1 MGTHAKEC
9 NIQGRCHNSTL
20 LSVANADNLKDCHTK
35 CKTMQSCKWLTY
47 DSEADFCFLFSDC
60 SSIVQDEEDCLDC
73 VTSEVDC
80 PLLDCDLL
88 IGLCL
93 GSLLNYS
100 HEETKA
106 QCFKLCQNSPNCHW
120 YSYNSKDKTCLQ
132 FNDCPT

>member
-1 MGTHAKEC
+1 M
-9 NIQGRCHNSTL
+9 
-20 LSVANADNLKDCHTK
+20 
-35 CKTMQSCKWLTY
+35 
-47 DSEADFCFLFSDC
+47 
-60 SSIVQDEEDCLDC
+60 
-73 VTSEVDC
+73 DC

-93 GSLLNYS
+93 GSLLDYS

-132 FNDCPT
+132 FNDCPTINEKFEDYFSSSTKVQLNQLRSVSLRKRHYFEISRTFFALLGLPFSPPGSYCSTASTEKSAGKFKILSFS

>member
-1 MGTHAKEC
+1 M
-9 NIQGRCHNSTL
+9 
-20 LSVANADNLKDCHTK
+20 
-35 CKTMQSCKWLTY
+35 
-47 DSEADFCFLFSDC
+47 
-60 SSIVQDEEDCLDC
+60 
-73 VTSEVDC
+73 TSEVDC

-93 GSLLNYS
+93 GSLLDYS

-132 FNDCPT
+132 FNDCPTINEKFEDYVSSSTNCDNFKLLVVTGIDTSQDDFLSSSEVIDLSDSEICQDLGNYPMKIAGTVFENHPKCRI